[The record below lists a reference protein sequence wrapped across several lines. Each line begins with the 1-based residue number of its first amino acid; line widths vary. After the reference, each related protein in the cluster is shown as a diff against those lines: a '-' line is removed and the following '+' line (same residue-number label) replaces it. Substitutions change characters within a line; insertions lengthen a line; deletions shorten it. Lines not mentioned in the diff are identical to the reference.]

1 VAAVQPSPSAAAARQ
16 RRRERGAFATPL
28 ELVRRLVEAAMPPIR
43 PGQRVSVL
51 DPACG
56 DGRFL
61 AAAAEHV
68 VAAGGAVS
76 LLGVDIDAG
85 SVATARR
92 ALAGLG
98 DVRIELGDALTR
110 DWGDAAYDV
119 VLTNPPYLSQLAA
132 ATSRGGASGRGGG
145 PYADA
150 AAEFL
155 AMAVGLATPGDG
167 RVGLVLPQSILG
179 SRDAGPVRA
188 MVERL
193 AEPVWSWWSPRFHFD
208 AAVVV
213 CAVVFRRRGN
223 RRPVGGDREPVWTAV
238 VTRAMGIPD
247 VPALDVSGCV
257 GDHAVL
263 TANFRDE
270 YYGLIPAVGDHVS
283 GPRLVTSG
291 AIDPDRCHWGRR
303 AVTFNRRRFLRP
315 RVDVSRLDD
324 RMRRWAHRLAVP
336 KLLIANQTRVVEC
349 VADRRATMLPAVPVL
364 TARPAASG
372 DSALSALAA
381 VLSSPLASAWLW
393 HAAAG
398 TGLSART
405 VRLRPALVA
414 TVPWPRGPLDA
425 ATAAYDAGDLSA
437 AAVAVHHAYDIGD
450 HDGDRLLAWW
460 RAWLPRSLA
469 A

>member
-1 VAAVQPSPSAAAARQ
+1 
-16 RRRERGAFATPL
+16 
-28 ELVRRLVEAAMPPIR
+28 MPPIAE
-43 PGQRVSVL
+43 GQRVSVL

-61 AAAAEHV
+61 VAAAEHV
-68 VAAGGAVS
+68 VAAGGVAS
-76 LLGVDIDAG
+76 LHGVDIDPESA
-85 SVATARR
+85 AAARR
-92 ALAGLG
+92 ALSGLG
-98 DVRIELGDALTR
+98 DGRVEVGDALTS

-155 AMAVGLATPGDG
+155 AMAVGLAKPGDG

-193 AEPVWSWWSPRFHFD
+193 AEPVWSWWSPRFQFD

-213 CAVVFRRRGN
+213 CAIAFRRRGN
-223 RRPVGGDREPVWTAV
+223 RRAAGGDPDPVWTAV
-238 VTRAMGIPD
+238 VTSAMGIPD
-247 VPALDVSGCV
+247 VPSLDVSGRV

-270 YYGLIPAVGDHVS
+270 YYGLIPAVGDHAS

-291 AIDPDRCHWGRR
+291 AIDPDRCHWGSRP
-303 AVTFNRRRFLRP
+303 VTFNRRRFQRP
-315 RVDVSRLDD
+315 RVDVSRLDE
-324 RMRRWAHRLAVP
+324 RMRRWAQRLAVP
-336 KLLIANQTRVVEC
+336 KVLIANQTRVVEC
-349 VADRRATMLPAVPVL
+349 VTDRRGTMLPAVPVL
-364 TARPAASG
+364 TARPHVAG
-372 DSALSALAA
+372 DRSLSALAA

-405 VRLRPALVA
+405 VRLRPALLA
-414 TVPWPRGPLDA
+414 AVPWPRGSLDA
-425 ATAAYDAGDLSA
+425 AIAAYDAGDLA
-437 AAVAVHHAYDIGD
+437 AASEAVHRAYGID
-450 HDGDRLLAWW
+450 HPESGRLVDWW
-460 RAWLPRSLA
+460 SSWLPRSVA